1 MPPRS
6 LLLAIPLL
14 LLLLRHGAATSLL
27 LLPLLLFPVL
37 PSSLLFLFHSPL
49 PFPAPLHPAPAQT
62 PSQTL
67 GWFSS
72 SYASLAL
79 ALRPL
84 VKKAVD
90 QIEVPPSYEDGKPEK
105 FSQWKVGGSRA
116 ILSAGRRYKRV
127 SSAESGGSSSDG
139 GRDHSKRGLKRLSLM
154 FTILSVAE
162 VLDFHGLAKRFGN
175 SKECWKISYF

>member
-27 LLPLLLFPVL
+27 LPLLLSPGL

-84 VKKAVD
+84 VKKAVG
-90 QIEVPPSYEDGKPEK
+90 QIEVPPPYEDGKSEK

-116 ILSAGRRYKRV
+116 VLGAGRRYKCVR
-127 SSAESGGSSSDG
+127 SAERGGSTSDG
-139 GRDHSKRGLKRLSLM
+139 GRDRPKRGLKSLSLV

-162 VLDFHGLAKRFGN
+162 VLDFHGLAKRRGLVIL
-175 SKECWKISYF
+175 KGVGK

>member
-62 PSQTL
+62 SSQTL

-79 ALRPL
+79 SLRPL

-90 QIEVPPSYEDGKPEK
+90 QIEVPPPYEDGDRKPEQ

-116 ILSAGRRYKRV
+116 ILSAGRWYKRV
-127 SSAESGGSSSDG
+127 RSAESGGSSSDG
-139 GRDHSKRGLKRLSLM
+139 GGG
-154 FTILSVAE
+154 TIQNVS
-162 VLDFHGLAKRFGN
+162 
-175 SKECWKISYF
+175 WKG

>member
-72 SYASLAL
+72 SYSSLAL

-90 QIEVPPSYEDGKPEK
+90 QIEVPPPYEDGKLEK

-116 ILSAGRRYKRV
+116 ILSAGRRYKCVR
-127 SSAESGGSSSDG
+127 SAESGGSTSDG
-139 GRDHSKRGLKRLSLM
+139 GRDHPKRGLKSLSLV

-162 VLDFHGLAKRFGN
+162 LLDFHGLAKRRGLVIL
-175 SKECWKISYF
+175 KGVGK